1 MLQTNSTWFPT
12 CPIIGGHTGY
22 GDVCPRG
29 YYCVLGST
37 LPQGCPAGTY
47 QDEEGQD
54 DCKECPEGL
63 MTTYIA
69 WLVCSVV
76 HAAVFFFRK
85 NSSVLLSLFSSISCT
100 EPYLVKSVVP
110 SWLQNERLFIAV
122 RNISALG
129 KLH

>member
-1 MLQTNSTWFPT
+1 MYAIGRYVCVLHSTDVISMLQTNSTWFPT

-54 DCKECPEGL
+54 DCKECPEGM
-63 MTTYIA
+63 MTINIA

-76 HAAVFFFRK
+76 HAAVFFFQK
-85 NSSVLLSLFSSISCT
+85 KLFCVI
-100 EPYLVKSVVP
+100 VP
-110 SWLQNERLFIAV
+110 VIMYRI
-122 RNISALG
+122 
-129 KLH
+129 